1 MYKSLELED
10 LRHYLNEIRE
20 HYSDEF
26 YEISETID
34 PEYEATAWWREL
46 IKFNNPILFFQHVR
60 GYDMHVVANVFGT
73 LERVARMIG
82 AKPSNIYDVWIEKT
96 KNTVNPVIVDDGP
109 VKENIYSGSNV
120 NVFKLPVLKF
130 FREDGGHYIT
140 SGIVVANDPET
151 GLVNLSF
158 ARMVV
163 KEPNKLGLSIHSR
176 GNLWHYYQKAV
187 RNGLPW
193 LDAAVVIGC
202 HPTIYLAAA
211 TRKTDEYK
219 LAGAL
224 SGSPVDLVRCETK
237 DIYVPAHSE
246 IVLEGR
252 ILTGVTED
260 EGPFSEFTGYVSGRS
275 TRNVMHVDCITKR
288 HDSIYQT
295 IIPSKSS
302 EHLLLGGLPF
312 HAAVYAKLK
321 ESIPQVC
328 GVNFPLWGTHFVAV
342 ISVDKHGKEG
352 VQIRAA
358 LRLIGE
364 DPYVKYVIVVDN
376 DVDVYDDFE
385 VLWAVATRSQPNK
398 NIHVI
403 DVTDGSMLDPSQEK
417 AGLSSR
423 AIIDATKPPHMENIA
438 VPSIPENIMEK
449 IRTSIKKSS
458 TKL

>member
-1 MYKSLELED
+1 LED

-82 AKPSNIYDVWIEKT
+82 AKPSNIYDLWIEKT

-130 FREDGGHYIT
+130 FREDGGRYIT

-224 SGSPVDLVRCETK
+224 AGSPVDLVRCETK

-423 AIIDATKPPHMENIA
+423 AIIDATKPPHMQNIA
-438 VPSIPENIMEK
+438 VPSTPENIIEK
-449 IRTSIKKSS
+449 IRTSIKKTS